1 MAGGLRYET
10 GREMPPGM
18 QELMAKRIIEEI
30 VNNAQQVVETC
41 IQVTEK
47 TVEKIVEN
55 ESLVM
60 LAALKMVDADCSF
73 CKYAGGKLPCEEH
86 SIVFPCVVCRYS
98 NCPCNGCRENSKY
111 EWCGAEEAL
120 RRLAEMGEKYAK
132 K

>member
-1 MAGGLRYET
+1 MAGGLRYES

-41 IQVTEK
+41 VQVAEK
-47 TVEKIVEN
+47 TVETIVEN

-60 LAALKMVDADCSF
+60 LAVIKTIDADCSF
-73 CKYAGGKLPCEEH
+73 CKYAGGKLPCEAD
-86 SIVFPCVVCRYS
+86 SIVISCAGCQYD
-98 NCPCNGCRENSKY
+98 CPCNGCRENSKY
-111 EWCGAEEAL
+111 EWCGAEEAI
-120 RRLAEMGEKYAK
+120 RRLPEIGEEYAK